1 LGLIDKP
8 QALDYRY
15 LIIKPF
21 ILASLLLLLS
31 LIGVFYFSYQFAR
44 LEKLTSQLDACRFE
58 VLKLHNAVVR
68 AETGHHGYLL
78 TGNLHF
84 LETYQLARN
93 DIQSLDSS
101 ICNTLPQ
108 YQRLRKHFDIL
119 QELVGTKLRSID
131 HSIHVEMTSGAYAP
145 HLNSSK
151 MSIDVTNKI
160 EQEFDVIEKEFLG
173 YQQVYANDLRSALRL
188 AEGGAVLL
196 VLVIVGLFIGGY
208 RRTIRLFEIAS
219 TSQITADKMSY
230 SAYHDALTGLPNRRF
245 FEDYL
250 QRQILLSRR
259 SAKPFS
265 LMYMDL
271 DGFKK
276 INDELGHDAGDEA
289 LLYATKRFKDALRES
304 DFVARLGGDEFI
316 VLVHDYHIQAEVGG
330 LANRIIRYLNQPFT
344 INGKHQLLGVS
355 IGISAYPV
363 DGESSELLIKAAD
376 DAMYLAKKYGKNRA
390 FFAHG

>member
-1 LGLIDKP
+1 MGLNDEP

-31 LIGVFYFSYQFAR
+31 LVGVFYFSYQFAR
-44 LEKLTSQLDACRFE
+44 LEKLTSQLNACRFE

-84 LETYQLARN
+84 FETYQLARN
-93 DIQSLDSS
+93 EIRSLDNS
-101 ICNTLPQ
+101 ICTILPQ
-108 YQRLRKHFDIL
+108 YQALKKHFEVL
-119 QELVGTKLRSID
+119 QELVGTKLRNID
-131 HSIHVEMTSGAYAP
+131 HSIEVEMSSGAYAP

-151 MSIDVTNKI
+151 MSVDVTNRI
-160 EQEFDVIEKEFLG
+160 EQEFNVIEKEFLIH
-173 YQQVYANDLRSALRL
+173 QQAYAHDLRSAMRFT
-188 AEGGAVLL
+188 EIGAISL
-196 VLVIVGLFIGGY
+196 VLVIIGLFIGGY

-219 TSQITADKMSY
+219 SSKITADQMSH

-259 SAKPFS
+259 SAHPFS

-276 INDELGHDAGDEA
+276 INDELGHHAGDEA
-289 LLYATKRFKDALRES
+289 LLYAAKRFKDALRES
-304 DFVARLGGDEFI
+304 DFVARLGGDEFV

-344 INGKHQLLGVS
+344 ISGKHQLLGVS

-363 DGESSELLIKAAD
+363 DGESAEALIKAAD
-376 DAMYLAKKYGKNRA
+376 NAMYLAKQYGKNRA